1 MTINHEAIGVEMVM
15 TIPQK
20 AKALEQIAQEV
31 NGDKNNCT
39 DMVYI
44 GDGPTDLHA
53 MQFIKEHGGK
63 NVLVCL
69 DENNADI
76 AKMRASG
83 VVDYFVPADFRPGSQ
98 LWQLIF

>member
-1 MTINHEAIGVEMVM
+1 MI
-15 TIPQK
+15 
-20 AKALEQIAQEV
+20 
-31 NGDKNNCT
+31 
-39 DMVYI
+39 YI

-63 NVLVCL
+63 NVLVYL
-69 DENNADI
+69 DEDSEDV

-83 VVDYFVPADFRPGSQ
+83 VVDYFVPADFRPDSQ